1 MIIMPSTP
9 RLSTPARSVTSSPSA
24 AMPSGVAGVMTV
36 RRIASTLSGPPFRGF
51 GAGGDQPDAVM
62 DQGVAGED
70 EKEQQAL
77 EDAADLVGNADR
89 QLRGLA
95 AEIGQRQHEAG
106 CDNAER
112 VQTAEKGD
120 DDGGEAVARGDGR
133 LDMADRARN
142 FGYSRKAGKRAGMQ
156 HREPHHPLCRKT
168 NEPPSPPPERN
179 QN

>member
-1 MIIMPSTP
+1 MIIMPSAA
-9 RLSTPARSVTSSPSA
+9 RVSTPARSVTRSPSA
-24 AMPSGVAGVMTV
+24 AMTRGVAAGMTV
-36 RRIASTLSGPPFRGF
+36 RRIASTISGPPFRGF
-51 GAGGDQPDAVM
+51 GAGGDQPDAVK

-112 VQTAEKGD
+112 VQTA
-120 DDGGEAVARGDGR
+120 ARKSVG
-133 LDMADRARN
+133 
-142 FGYSRKAGKRAGMQ
+142 
-156 HREPHHPLCRKT
+156 
-168 NEPPSPPPERN
+168 
-179 QN
+179 